1 MTRRRRLPG
10 AVALLM
16 VTIVLASAAITEAAP
31 APKPLLN
38 LREGAADPAT
48 VARLTAVNDRWARE
62 NPGRMPCRKCE
73 IRPPG
78 SNLLWVY
85 YRRQGFFP
93 NWVSAARDLL
103 RRQRAGEVETYQA
116 GVREIVSYGKL
127 RTSPDGLRYRINE
140 SPYLAPDST
149 PPPWRDAM
157 GQGLI
162 LTLFV
167 PAITAE
173 ATPEQVAEAKALA
186 TEYLN
191 SFAVHWRDG
200 GVMTDGS
207 AGGRWYLEYA
217 TEKGDKARVLNGF
230 MQTLVSMN
238 RFSDQADT
246 LASDPEWAA
255 LRDRAREYVRLGA
268 LELNAHID
276 KYDYGVDQLS
286 RYSLAKP
293 DPAPAVYQTYH
304 RQLLLRL
311 QDIEYL
317 PKDWREHFSAV
328 RVMWGGSE
336 DSFDFVR
343 WWTILLAVLVLVGL
357 ILTFRRW
364 QVVRVRER
372 SMPVRTDRPQPDT
385 HT

>member
-1 MTRRRRLPG
+1 MRNLRSVFP
-10 AVALLM
+10 ALTGL
-16 VTIVLASAAITEAAP
+16 IAALALASVAAAAA
-31 APKPLLN
+31 APKPLFN
-38 LREGAADPAT
+38 LREGAADVETAT
-48 VARLTAVNDRWARE
+48 RLKAVNDWWASQ
-62 NPGRMPCRKCE
+62 NPGQTPCRKCE

-127 RTSPDGLRYRINE
+127 RTSPDGIRYRINE

-167 PAITAE
+167 PAISE
-173 ATPEQVAEAKALA
+173 GATPEQLAEAKTLA

-200 GVMTDGS
+200 GVRADGS
-207 AGGRWYLEYA
+207 AGGQWYLEYA
-217 TEKGDKARVLNGF
+217 TEKGDRARVLNGF
-230 MQTLVSMN
+230 MQTLVSMD
-238 RFSDQADT
+238 RFSDQAET
-246 LASDPEWAA
+246 LAEDPEWAA

-268 LELNAHID
+268 LELNAHLD

-293 DPAPAVYQTYH
+293 DPAPPVYQTYH

-311 QDIEYL
+311 QDVDYL
-317 PKDWREHFSAV
+317 PQEWRDHFSAI
-328 RVMWGGSE
+328 RVKWGGK
-336 DSFDFVR
+336 DDTFDYVT
-343 WWTILLAVLVLVGL
+343 WWTILIAAGVLIALLLAL
-357 ILTFRRW
+357 RRW
-364 QVVRVRER
+364 QVTRRRSRRVRVVAGA
-372 SMPVRTDRPQPDT
+372 PQTDT
-385 HT
+385 EM